1 MGAPPRGHHHVTTVA
16 KEGGQ
21 QLLLFFSAANFV
33 TYKTR
38 TPVGVENLL
47 CARFQLW
54 NQAIAV
60 AVLLFFYSPSLQT
73 SYLLKNVGSLKEKSS
88 SSLLLSCAIVFEL
101 SNRMQALIVAASQV
115 CRVYNRE
122 FKESLIFLMSR

>member
-1 MGAPPRGHHHVTTVA
+1 MGAPPRGHHHVTTVT

-21 QLLLFFSAANFV
+21 QLLLYLSAANFV

-38 TPVGVENLL
+38 CYVGVEDLL

-54 NQAIAV
+54 NQTIA
-60 AVLLFFYSPSLQT
+60 AAALLFFYSPSLQA
-73 SYLLKNVGSLKEKSS
+73 SYLLKSVGSLKEKSP

-101 SNRMQALIVAASQV
+101 SNRMQALIVAASQHV
-115 CRVYNRE
+115 ECMIV
-122 FKESLIFLMSR
+122 KSRSH